1 MLKRLFFLLLL
12 PLTLLAQSETPAQAN
27 KRLFDRSVDELNF
40 RTFERVYD
48 KTFTRRK
55 FPENLRT
62 AAARRTF
69 EGYAD
74 NPGLRQLFLN
84 YNGVAER
91 FKSRFG
97 NGPLTLAEFQK
108 QLNGILLDKNFEFF
122 IRGLPRDERVALIR
136 SQQRYIKQAAAQ
148 FNASAD
154 ASNSAP
160 DLAAEPEAPVS
171 SAPLTTNELASAPPA
186 GPVETAADAEADAD
200 EAAEVRATDGALTS
214 RVASAKEPA
223 VVHDW
228 LDYLTLLLSLASTLM
243 LLYVLT
249 SVLPALRRRL
259 NELPGLPEEEPQ
271 PSLRARFRRE
281 TNSALEED
289 SYDEEDNDYR

>member
-48 KTFTRRK
+48 KSFTRRK

-62 AAARRTF
+62 AATRRTF

-74 NPGLRQLFLN
+74 NPALRQLFLN

-91 FKSRFG
+91 FKNRFG
-97 NGPLTLAEFQK
+97 NGPLTLAEFQT

-136 SQQRYIKQAAAQ
+136 AQQRYIKQAAAQ
-148 FNASAD
+148 FDASAD
-154 ASNSAP
+154 ASNPAP

-171 SAPLTTNELASAPPA
+171 SAPLTTNEPTATAEPAEADEPTGSARARTSLTSPVAASAPA
-186 GPVETAADAEADAD
+186 
-200 EAAEVRATDGALTS
+200 
-214 RVASAKEPA
+214 VA
-223 VVHDW
+223 HDW
-228 LDYLTLLLSLASTLM
+228 LDYLTLLLSLASTAM

-249 SVLPALRRRL
+249 TALPALRRRL
-259 NELPGLPEEEPQ
+259 NELPGLPDEEPQ
-271 PSLRARFRRE
+271 PSLRTRFRRE
-281 TNSALEED
+281 TNSGLEED
-289 SYDEEDNDYR
+289 NYDEEHN

>member
-48 KTFTRRK
+48 KAFTRRK
-55 FPENLRT
+55 FPENLRS

-74 NPGLRQLFLN
+74 NPDLRQLFLN

-91 FKSRFG
+91 YKARFG
-97 NGPLTLAEFQK
+97 NAALTLTEFEK
-108 QLNGILLDKNFEFF
+108 QLNSILRDKNFEFF

-136 SQQRYIKQAAAQ
+136 SQQRYIRQAAAQ

-154 ASNSAP
+154 ATNPAP

-171 SAPLTTNELASAPPA
+171 SAPLTTHEPTAPTKPAGTDPEADEPTGSTSAPASLTSSVAPPA
-186 GPVETAADAEADAD
+186 PT
-200 EAAEVRATDGALTS
+200 
-214 RVASAKEPA
+214 VA
-223 VVHDW
+223 HDW
-228 LDYLTLLLSLASTLM
+228 LDYLTLLLSLASTGM

-249 SVLPALRRRL
+249 SALPALRRRL
-259 NELPGLPEEEPQ
+259 NELPGLPDEEPQ

-281 TNSALEED
+281 TNAGLEED
-289 SYDEEDNDYR
+289 NYDDEHN